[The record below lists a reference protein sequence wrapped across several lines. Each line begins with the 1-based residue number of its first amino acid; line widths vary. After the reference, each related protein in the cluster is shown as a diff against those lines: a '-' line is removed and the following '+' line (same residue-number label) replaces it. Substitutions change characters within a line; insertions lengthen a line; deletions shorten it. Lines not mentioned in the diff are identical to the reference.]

1 MRWQLSLIMFLLLSA
16 VGCDFGGPDLVEPTV
31 ALDMTA
37 PVVPQL
43 AALVAQGAIPEADVN
58 RDGLVDIRDLILVA
72 QSFGQPVDA
81 PASPV
86 DVLDVQLRTTE
97 KNTVWWREAWRV
109 ALRNNTADT
118 VSVDLV
124 VQFRDAD
131 GFVVDD
137 DPEYGLV
144 LSAGEE
150 TTFAGFDL
158 LSVPWV
164 EAVAQLQ
171 ASVTVADYV
180 QPAGEAAT
188 GDIELADLA
197 VRVTEQNTVFW
208 RFAWRLTATNTTD
221 APLTFDATIDMQDGD
236 GFIVD
241 TDTAYGLTLASGA
254 TETFTGFALVTADVA
269 DTIQL
274 YDAHIR

>member
-124 VQFRDAD
+124 VQFQDAD

-137 DPEYGLV
+137 DTEYGLV

-221 APLTFDATIDMQDGD
+221 APLTFDATIDMQDG
-236 GFIVD
+236 
-241 TDTAYGLTLASGA
+241 
-254 TETFTGFALVTADVA
+254 TGSSWTPTPRMV
-269 DTIQL
+269 
-274 YDAHIR
+274 

>member
-1 MRWQLSLIMFLLLSA
+1 MRWHLSLILFLLLSA

-72 QSFGQPVDA
+72 QSFGQQVDA

-86 DVLDVQLRTTE
+86 DVLDAQLRTTE
-97 KNTVWWREAWRV
+97 KNTVFWREAWRV

-124 VQFRDAD
+124 VQLQDAD

-137 DPEYGLV
+137 DTEYGLV

-164 EAVAQLQ
+164 EAVAQLR

-188 GDIELADLA
+188 GDIELVDLA

-208 RFAWRLTATNTTD
+208 RFAWRLTARNATD
-221 APLTFDATIDMQDGD
+221 GPLTFDATIDMQDGD

-241 TDTAYGLTLASGA
+241 TDTAYGLTLAGGA
-254 TETFTGFALVTADVA
+254 TETFAGFALVTADVA